1 MYLTE
6 AKPPVVWRPAF
17 EVIAGRTMC
26 ERTDLKCNKV
36 KAWCGERDSNPQETA
51 SETGAYAVPPP
62 PLKRKEEVR
71 LPSSSL
77 AFARIMP
84 GC

>member
-1 MYLTE
+1 M
-6 AKPPVVWRPAF
+6 
-17 EVIAGRTMC
+17 I
-26 ERTDLKCNKV
+26 NKGSSGKRLAV
-36 KAWCGERDSNPQETA
+36 SGWSGQMSGGAARGMGTKMGCGERDLNPQETA
-51 SETGAYAVPPP
+51 SEAGAYAVPPP